1 MKAYWLDASVMLR
14 LLTGDP
20 PTLARQAMEI
30 FQRAASGELLLKV
43 HPVTV
48 GEVVYTLKTFYRSD
62 PEAINNQLLALLAQ
76 QGVEVHERRVVERAL
91 STMLLHNVSYADA
104 LLASLAGQD
113 EGVAMFDRGFRRLG
127 ARLLP

>member
-1 MKAYWLDASVMLR
+1 VNAHWLDASVILR

-30 FQRAASGELLLKV
+30 FQRAASGELVLKL

-48 GEVVYTLKTFYRSD
+48 GEVVYTLKSFYRSD
-62 PEAINNQLLALLAQ
+62 PEVISNQLLALMAQ
-76 QGVEVHERRVVERAL
+76 EGVEVHERRAVARAL
-91 STMLLHNVSYADA
+91 STMVLHNVSYADA

-113 EGVAMFDRGFRRLG
+113 EGVATFDRGQ
-127 ARLLP
+127 LLP